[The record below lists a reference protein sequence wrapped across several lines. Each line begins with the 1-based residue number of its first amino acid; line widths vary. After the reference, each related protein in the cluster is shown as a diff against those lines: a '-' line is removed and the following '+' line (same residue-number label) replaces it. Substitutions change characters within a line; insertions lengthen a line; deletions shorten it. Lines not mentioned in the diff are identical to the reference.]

1 MSNIEIVPLRGN
13 EALDYIPALAKLR
26 IEVFREFPYLYDGT
40 TKYEENYLRT
50 YIESPDSV
58 IVLAMDGGK
67 VVGASTALPM
77 RDETIEF
84 QRPFL
89 DQGYD
94 IKRIFYFGESVL
106 QKPYRG
112 QGVGVAFF
120 NAREE
125 HAQKVGDFDIY
136 CFCAVDRPADHPLR
150 PAGYKSL
157 DGFWNH
163 RGYTKHPE
171 LSTVYKWKDIDQA
184 AETEKKMVFWL
195 RHLGLE

>member
-1 MSNIEIVPLRGN
+1 MGKVKILPLRGKQ
-13 EALDYIPALAKLR
+13 AQDYIPALAKLR
-26 IEVFREFPYLYDGT
+26 IEVFRDFPYLYDGGT
-40 TKYEENYLRT
+40 EYEENYLRT

-58 IVLAMDGGK
+58 IVLAMDGDK

-77 RDETIEF
+77 RDETVEF

-89 DQGYD
+89 GQGYD

-112 QGVGVAFF
+112 QGIGVAFF

-125 HAQKVGDFDIY
+125 HARKVGHFDLY
-136 CFCAVDRPADHPLR
+136 CFCAVERPADHPLR
-150 PAGYKSL
+150 PEGYKPL

-163 RGYTKHPE
+163 RGYIKHPE
-171 LSTVYKWKDIDQA
+171 LTTVYKWKDIDQA
-184 AETEKKMVFWL
+184 TETEKKMVFWL
-195 RHLGLE
+195 RNVGSE